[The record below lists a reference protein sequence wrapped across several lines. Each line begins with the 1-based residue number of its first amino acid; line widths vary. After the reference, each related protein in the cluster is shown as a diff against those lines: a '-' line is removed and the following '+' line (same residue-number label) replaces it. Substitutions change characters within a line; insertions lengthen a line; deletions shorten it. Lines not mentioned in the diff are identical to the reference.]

1 MSITFHAVA
10 KRDGIEDAMSKKM
23 PKDKL
28 VDKSQTKQM
37 KIFLSITEHAVVTMA
52 ANIKG
57 MNVGDY
63 MKMAVIEQAK
73 KDAKVMNKIIDSI

>member
-1 MSITFHAVA
+1 MRNLQACLEFRSIKSRAITGRSPSKSTRCLNSEPAV
-10 KRDGIEDAMSKKM
+10 
-23 PKDKL
+23 
-28 VDKSQTKQM
+28 
-37 KIFLSITEHAVVTMA
+37 FLTIPEHAVVTAA

-73 KDAKVMNKIIDSI
+73 KHAKELNKIIDSI